1 MLTLTTRPC
10 KIGPSINTRTE
21 KHGDED
27 VTALDIP
34 IESVMLDANELN
46 VLLGEPHAHNA
57 LFNGGTSPPEPLLR
71 MIRALK
77 LKDKFEDCTV
87 TLLLGL
93 NLERIELA
101 NVKLAK
107 VELEPCVGG
116 LTAASF
122 AIQCAPRDL
131 QFAPLLLSFMNH
143 EADIELVLGKR
154 ADASKAQPE
163 LPLST
168 FGEGEEPEMS
178 GIGRQIQNAARKRRR
193 RDNDEQAPH

>member
-34 IESVMLDANELN
+34 IESVMLEANELN

-107 VELEPCVGG
+107 VEL
-116 LTAASF
+116 
-122 AIQCAPRDL
+122 
-131 QFAPLLLSFMNH
+131 
-143 EADIELVLGKR
+143 
-154 ADASKAQPE
+154 
-163 LPLST
+163 
-168 FGEGEEPEMS
+168 
-178 GIGRQIQNAARKRRR
+178 
-193 RDNDEQAPH
+193 